1 MRIGHQCKHLSVPL
15 EILVFVLYENKF
27 EVTTKNC
34 DKTIVV
40 YFQSNKLVIIAHNIT
55 IIPNKSDVFKMIP
68 RTNSSSAHP
77 RVHFY
82 KSSTV
87 LDISGTL

>member
-1 MRIGHQCKHLSVPL
+1 MRIGHQCKQSVLL

-40 YFQSNKLVIIAHNIT
+40 YFQSIKLVIIAHNII
-55 IIPNKSDVFKMIP
+55 IIPNKSDVFKMMCSPSCAFLQIVYSF
-68 RTNSSSAHP
+68 RYFWNFIRHGF
-77 RVHFY
+77 R
-82 KSSTV
+82 
-87 LDISGTL
+87 